1 METKGSPLMPLLR
14 LHLGAANNRRRGGHQ
29 IPDSVCIWRE
39 MSGAMQRARCCYIR
53 RVGAVTRHIGRS
65 RWRVA
70 GPPWNIPILSFRP
83 GNQASSGGSGK
94 KTAAIHCSIVFWGL
108 FFKFAPS
115 LFSIATVSWT
125 VNRKKY
131 PHTETSERNRH
142 WWRPSCLQD
151 YHYDQ
156 SKERR
161 RGNSL
166 GRRGPSRAAIG
177 QWKLVTEFYTLDHD
191 TP

>member
-53 RVGAVTRHIGRS
+53 RVGAVTRHIDRS

-94 KTAAIHCSIVFWGL
+94 KNCGH
-108 FFKFAPS
+108 S
-115 LFSIATVSWT
+115 LFHCFLGALFQVCPFSFLDSDSFMDGQQ
-125 VNRKKY
+125 KKI
-131 PHTETSERNRH
+131 PTHRNQREE
-142 WWRPSCLQD
+142 PPLVAAVLFA
-151 YHYDQ
+151 
-156 SKERR
+156 
-161 RGNSL
+161 GLSL
-166 GRRGPSRAAIG
+166 
-177 QWKLVTEFYTLDHD
+177 
-191 TP
+191 